1 MPVNN
6 TSSNFKTFKV
16 VLLGE
21 GCVGKT
27 SIVLRYV
34 EDKFNPQHISTLQ
47 ASFLTKKLTLEDG
60 SRAHLNIWDT
70 AGQERFHALGPIYYR
85 GSHGAILVYDIT
97 DEDSFQKVKN
107 WVKELKRM
115 LGAEIVITIVGN
127 KTDLEAQ
134 RTVEQN
140 VAIEYADS
148 VGAHYF
154 ETSAKANEGIEE
166 LFTALTQLMMQR
178 HEQRREQENSSLRL
192 LQGGRTSQRLVVE
205 DDSQD
210 GDEEG
215 GQAPA
220 SNRSCCGAG

>member
-1 MPVNN
+1 MNSQQPTQYN
-6 TSSNFKTFKV
+6 FKV

-47 ASFLTKKLTLEDG
+47 ASFLTKKVTLENG
-60 SRAHLNIWDT
+60 SKVQLNIWDT

-97 DEDSFQKVKN
+97 DQDSFQKVKN

-115 LGAEIVITIVGN
+115 LGSEIILAIAGN
-127 KTDLEAQ
+127 KIDLEEQ
-134 RTVEQN
+134 RTVMEED
-140 VAIEYADS
+140 ALSYAES

-154 ETSAKANEGIEE
+154 ETSAKTNDNVEE
-166 LFTALTQLMMQR
+166 VFVELTRLMVQHAQQNNQKQR
-178 HEQRREQENSSLRL
+178 TMTQQQFGQRRLI
-192 LQGGRTSQRLVVE
+192 VE
-205 DDSQD
+205 DSTEGNDGNQSQVP
-210 GDEEG
+210 EG
-215 GQAPA
+215 
-220 SNRSCCGAG
+220 SRSCCG